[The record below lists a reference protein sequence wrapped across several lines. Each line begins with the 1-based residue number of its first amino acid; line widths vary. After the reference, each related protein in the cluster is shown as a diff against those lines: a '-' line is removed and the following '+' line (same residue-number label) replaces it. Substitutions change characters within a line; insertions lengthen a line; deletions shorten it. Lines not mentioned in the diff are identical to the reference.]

1 MNIFIS
7 HANVVDSMK
16 RMKANKACGPDN
28 VSLRLL
34 KYAGKELIPSF
45 SSLYTKSAV
54 RNSVPALWKT
64 ANVSA
69 LFKKDDETD
78 KRNYRQISPLCL
90 TKTD

>member
-7 HANVVDSMK
+7 HANVVESMK
-16 RMKANKACGPDN
+16 RMKANKDCGPDN

-54 RNSVPALWKT
+54 RNSVPCFVE
-64 ANVSA
+64 NS
-69 LFKKDDETD
+69 
-78 KRNYRQISPLCL
+78 
-90 TKTD
+90 

>member
-7 HANVVDSMK
+7 HANVVESMK

-28 VSLRLL
+28 VFLRLL

-45 SSLYTKSAV
+45 FISIHQEYV

-78 KRNYRQISPLCL
+78 KQNYQQISPLCL
-90 TKTD
+90 RKTD